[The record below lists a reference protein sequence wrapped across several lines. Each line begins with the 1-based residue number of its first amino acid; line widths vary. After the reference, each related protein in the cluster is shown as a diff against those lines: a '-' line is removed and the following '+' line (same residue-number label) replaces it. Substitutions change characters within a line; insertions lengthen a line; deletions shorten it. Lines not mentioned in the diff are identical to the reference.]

1 MGTSGMRLDPTH
13 FTQLNS
19 FNSSHTTELTQLIS
33 LSVPHSTSLN
43 SSFVRRGTWTLLSP
57 PPPLPKTMFI
67 YVQGA
72 MLQMTGDQGA
82 VLLCAEEHER
92 FCPPRPCPRLC
103 SRCSASDDRRSRCSA
118 FVCRGTWTLLS
129 PPRPCQDYVQGA
141 VLLMTGDQGAVLLC
155 AGEHER
161 FCPPPPLPRLCSRCS
176 ASDDR
181 RSRCSAFVCR
191 GTWTLLSPPPPLPRL
206 CSRCSASDDRRSRCS
221 AFVCRGTWTLLS
233 PPPAP
238 AKTMFKAQCFW
249 WQAIKVQC
257 FCVQRNMNAFV
268 SPPTPQPN
276 PKWLSQVMF

>member
-1 MGTSGMRLDPTH
+1 MGTSGMRLDSTH

-33 LSVPHSTSLN
+33 LSVPPSTSLN

-57 PPPLPKTMFI
+57 PRPCPRLCSSMFR
-67 YVQGA
+67 VQCFRWQA
-72 MLQMTGDQGA
+72 IKVQ
-82 VLLCAEEHER
+82 C
-92 FCPPRPCPRLC
+92 FCVQRNMNAFVPPRPCPRLC

-161 FCPPPPLPRLCSRCS
+161 FCPPRPCQDYVQGAVLLMTGDQGAVLLCAEEHERFCLPPRPCQDYVQGAVLLMTGDQGAVLLCAEEHERFC
-176 ASDDR
+176 
-181 RSRCSAFVCR
+181 
-191 GTWTLLSPPPPLPRL
+191 
-206 CSRCSASDDRRSRCS
+206 
-221 AFVCRGTWTLLS
+221 

-238 AKTMFKAQCFW
+238 AKTMFKVQCFW